1 MAQYDIT
8 PERTFNTP
16 YAADERVTVFL
27 RSVYAWMCAGLG
39 ITAVVA
45 FFVAQSPGLVR
56 TIAGNPIA
64 YWGLMILQLG
74 IVFFLSARVDKI
86 LAGEKPFIKPA

>member
-39 ITAVVA
+39 
-45 FFVAQSPGLVR
+45 SRPSWR
-56 TIAGNPIA
+56 SSSRSRRRSSRRSRGNRLPSGA
-64 YWGLMILQLG
+64 
-74 IVFFLSARVDKI
+74 
-86 LAGEKPFIKPA
+86 